1 MDGHTVFVDET
12 RAEWE
17 RRAPPHF
24 FVADKYAVA
33 MNELADTDGLIIDRR
48 DNGGGG
54 PGLHGRPASLQRC
67 ERMQAL
73 LGELANGEMD
83 SVAIAAFL
91 RCSNSSARKYV
102 MALVDAD
109 LVFPS
114 TLPSGQ
120 GRPKLGYCLT
130 EDLQAVDDFMSG
142 LLAGQNSRA
151 ALKRTP
157 KRSGQVRTV
166 GSQHF
171 HIMADDQSGEVQA
184 AFVSVRRDPLVAA
197 LFGSHVRY

>member
-1 MDGHTVFVDET
+1 M
-12 RAEWE
+12 
-17 RRAPPHF
+17 
-24 FVADKYAVA
+24 
-33 MNELADTDGLIIDRR
+33 
-48 DNGGGG
+48 
-54 PGLHGRPASLQRC
+54 QRC

-83 SVAIAAFL
+83 GAAIAAFL
-91 RCSNSSARKYV
+91 RCSNSSAHKYV
-102 MALVDAD
+102 MALVDAE
-109 LVFPS
+109 LVFPT
-114 TLPSGQ
+114 TLPSGL

-130 EDLQAVDDFMSG
+130 DDMWAVDEFMSR
-142 LLAGQNSRA
+142 LIAGTNSKTT
-151 ALKRTP
+151 LKRTP

-197 LFGSHVRY
+197 LFGPQIRC